1 MNKLS
6 KKLVL
11 ILCFVMILTTLA
23 GCGVKETDEK
33 VEDKEVT
40 KDSGE
45 KIELNYSFWNKDQEP
60 IFRKLAD
67 EFEEKNPNVKVNIEI
82 IPYDQYLT
90 KLEVAAQGGT
100 APDLFWMN
108 GPNFIK
114 YAKNDVLKPLDS
126 IIEKDSYDMSV
137 YPESLVNLYK
147 YEGSSYGMP
156 LTWDTIGLYYNK
168 EIFDEAGIDYP
179 DETWDWS
186 KLEEVAG
193 QLTDEDKGIWGI
205 AATCTDQQ
213 GFYNTIFQ
221 NNGYIVSEDKTES
234 GYDKPEA
241 IKGIKCWVDLINKG
255 YSPTYEQMTDT
266 KAEDLFASGKVAM
279 MYAGSWMTIKFS
291 NSETIADKYDVEILP
306 KMENRATVIHG
317 VSNVMYEGTEHP
329 EETWEFMKFLS
340 SKKAGE
346 VLAKEVSLL
355 PAHEDALSA
364 YFESD
369 SGLNLEAF
377 TKQAEYSHMYPTSLD
392 TMKWLKLQ
400 QEYMAKAWSGEMEV
414 EEACKEL
421 AEKMNEVLKNEK

>member
-1 MNKLS
+1 MNKAI
-6 KKLVL
+6 KKIAF
-11 ILCFVMILTTLA
+11 ILCCVMIFTTLA
-23 GCGVKETDEK
+23 GCGANEAKETK
-33 VEDKEVT
+33 
-40 KDSGE
+40 KDSDGKDE
-45 KIELNYSFWNKDQEP
+45 KIELNYAFWNKDQEP
-60 IFRKLAD
+60 IFRELAD
-67 EFEEKNPNVKVNIEI
+67 KFEEEHPNVKVNIEV

-114 YAKNDVLKPLDS
+114 YAESEVLKPLNS
-126 IIEKDSYDMSV
+126 MIEDDDYDMSV
-137 YPESLVNLYK
+137 YPESLIDLYT
-147 YEGSSYGMP
+147 YEDSSYGMP

-168 EIFDEAGIDYP
+168 EMFDEAGIDYP
-179 DETWDWS
+179 DETWDWD

-221 NNGYIVSEDKTES
+221 NNGYVVSEDKTES

-241 IKGIKCWVDLINKG
+241 IKGIKCWVDLIEKG

-279 MYAGSWMTIKFS
+279 MYAGSWMAIKFN
-291 NSETIADKYDVEILP
+291 NSETIAGKYDVEILP

-317 VSNVMYEGTEHP
+317 VSNVMYEGTKHP
-329 EETWEFMKFLS
+329 KEAWELMKFFS
-340 SKKAGE
+340 SKEAGE
-346 VLAKEVSLL
+346 VLAKEFLL
-355 PAHEDALSA
+355 PAHEEALPVYYEA
-364 YFESD
+364 DPE
-369 SGLNLEAF
+369 LNLEAF
-377 TKQAEYSHMYPTSLD
+377 TKQVEYSYMYPTSLD

-400 QEYMAKAWSGEMEV
+400 QEYTAKAWSGEMEV